1 MMKLTKYERLLYQAT
16 NNTKYGGEKREKK
29 EQYKTLQKN
38 IEKYKIKERKAIKEI
53 VKIIDWNVSIV
64 NEVIFSASVIIRSMQ
79 KSRQAKASP
88 RTEHK
93 SPLWCRGVEKEIEI
107 PWVEHSILDEAS
119 NGIKP

>member
-1 MMKLTKYERLLYQAT
+1 MA
-16 NNTKYGGEKREKK
+16 EKSEKK
-29 EQYKTLQKN
+29 RNSIRHCRKN

>member
-1 MMKLTKYERLLYQAT
+1 MWKKL
-16 NNTKYGGEKREKK
+16 
-29 EQYKTLQKN
+29 
-38 IEKYKIKERKAIKEI
+38 IEKYKNKERKAIKDV
-53 VKIIDWNVSIV
+53 VKNIDWNVNIV

-79 KSRQAKASP
+79 KRRQAKAGP

-93 SPLWCRGVEKEIEI
+93 SPLWERGVEKEIEI